1 MSWLLSSTWPETGGA
16 SSSMA
21 GAFSSSSLSLSLII
35 WILFL
40 FLESSY
46 LDRALALFV
55 FFWTEQ
61 EAWYSLPPCWDIV
74 GVSVYKAEDVAH
86 HGVDCHDHGVA
97 AGAQELL
104 EEEILHCGRENL
116 EQAALETLKFQLL
129 TCWLWSSLSG
139 MTWSRYFWCAP
150 YHDPP
155 ETEQLTDLGDRR
167 HLWHLPLSCFIIQ
180 LPLHAHLELEASMA
194 ALK

>member
-1 MSWLLSSTWPETGGA
+1 MTRDWRRLLLNGRRLLLLLALTVTHHLDPLPLLGV
-16 SSSMA
+16 
-21 GAFSSSSLSLSLII
+21 
-35 WILFL
+35 ILFRSGL
-40 FLESSY
+40 GLI
-46 LDRALALFV
+46 R

-86 HGVDCHDHGVA
+86 HGVDCHEHGVT

-129 TCWLWSSLSG
+129 T
-139 MTWSRYFWCAP
+139 R
-150 YHDPP
+150 
-155 ETEQLTDLGDRR
+155 
-167 HLWHLPLSCFIIQ
+167 
-180 LPLHAHLELEASMA
+180 
-194 ALK
+194 